1 MKKHT
6 YILLVAALLLMAGE
20 ALAQKTVLSGRVTEL
35 LGGRQEPI
43 FSANVVVV
51 NTQNRYL
58 NGVVTDVNGY
68 YNLTV
73 PVSGEPLTIKVS
85 FIGMKTKTFPFTG
98 QKTLNVVLES
108 DALALSDV
116 VVTERRL
123 ERDEMGIS
131 QIGRAHV

>member
-108 DALALSDV
+108 DALLLFYLHHLYNFLH
-116 VVTERRL
+116 R
-123 ERDEMGIS
+123 
-131 QIGRAHV
+131 